1 MEAQIADAAMITTD
15 IDHTT
20 GTTTMAT
27 GTTTMATSTGK
38 EMKARTEAE
47 PGQTSGMLAAY

>member
-27 GTTTMATSTGK
+27 STGT
-38 EMKARTEAE
+38 EMKATTEAE